1 MSIAEKLGQGFG
13 VFVIGILVVF
23 LVLIILMGVLTLFR
37 IIFYDIPE
45 KKKLK
50 AKETIVKPVE
60 KTQAPVE
67 IVYEDDTEIVAVITA
82 AIASMLNKSES
93 QFKIKSIR
101 RINKWNKV

>member
-23 LVLIILMGVLTLFR
+23 MVLIILMGVLTLFK

-45 KKKLK
+45 KKKIK
-50 AKETIVKPVE
+50 AKETTVKTVE
-60 KTQAPVE
+60 NVQAPVE
-67 IVYEDDTEIVAVITA
+67 PVYEDDTEIVAVITA
-82 AIASMLNKSES
+82 AIASILNTS
-93 QFKIKSIR
+93 QSRFKIKSIK